1 MTAKIAEACLTS
13 NQYLE
18 RIFPKNKLP
27 LYENLIVMIPQ
38 IKIEDYNYDL
48 PDERI
53 AKYPLPERDSSKLL
67 RYKDG
72 NVDEHI
78 FKDLPSL
85 LPEGSLMI
93 MEVRDWQCKAL
104 EGRAAQTV

>member
-48 PDERI
+48 DCENKCNDNYKECWKQYFENK
-53 AKYPLPERDSSKLL
+53 AKEEK
-67 RYKDG
+67 
-72 NVDEHI
+72 
-78 FKDLPSL
+78 
-85 LPEGSLMI
+85 
-93 MEVRDWQCKAL
+93 
-104 EGRAAQTV
+104 